1 METGAISTKIER
13 GKHTTRHSE
22 LFAIDEDSY
31 IMDTPGFSSLYV
43 NDYEKEELKYLF
55 RNSGNMKECVGL
67 MDVIMCMSRDA
78 Q

>member
-1 METGAISTKIER
+1 
-13 GKHTTRHSE
+13 
-22 LFAIDEDSY
+22 
-31 IMDTPGFSSLYV
+31 MDTPGFSSLYV

-55 RNSGNMKECVGL
+55 PEFRNMKECVGL